1 MRRDPSGVQPSP
13 RAARNTSE
21 VPQHLLVGIWW
32 SKVWLRR
39 NVAPDDFAADFC
51 SDELRCSWLAVVDS
65 GRLDLSMLTTVVIT
79 IFGPDRSGLVEA
91 VAARAA
97 AHGGNWLESRLLH
110 LGGHFAGI
118 VRLEVDDTELGGL
131 LAALRETEDL
141 NLHLAV
147 HDAKEAPSEATPRG
161 SRVALEVVG
170 HDRPGIVR
178 AISRALA
185 ERGINVEELATE
197 RSSAP
202 MSGELIFQ
210 ARATV
215 TLPTGLDAAT
225 VRGDLEKIASDL
237 MVDVRF
243 TAPPQA

>member
-1 MRRDPSGVQPSP
+1 
-13 RAARNTSE
+13 
-21 VPQHLLVGIWW
+21 
-32 SKVWLRR
+32 
-39 NVAPDDFAADFC
+39 
-51 SDELRCSWLAVVDS
+51 
-65 GRLDLSMLTTVVIT
+65 MLTTVVIT
-79 IFGPDRSGLVEA
+79 IFGPDRPGLVEK
-91 VAARAA
+91 VAAEAA

-118 VRLEVDDTELGGL
+118 VRLEVEQARLEEL
-131 LAALRETEDL
+131 LAGLREADSPELRIVVQGAAAIDSEGGP
-141 NLHLAV
+141 ASV
-147 HDAKEAPSEATPRG
+147 VAK
-161 SRVALEVVG
+161 LEIIG

-185 ERGINVEELATE
+185 ARGVNVEELATE

-202 MSGELIFQ
+202 MSGEPIFQ

-215 TLPTGLDAAT
+215 TLPAGVEAAT

-243 TAPPQA
+243 SNAG